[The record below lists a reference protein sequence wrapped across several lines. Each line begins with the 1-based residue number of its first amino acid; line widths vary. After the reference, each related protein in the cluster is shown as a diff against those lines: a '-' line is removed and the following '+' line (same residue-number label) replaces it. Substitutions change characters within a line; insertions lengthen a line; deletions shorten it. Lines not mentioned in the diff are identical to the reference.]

1 MSIKKLVPSS
11 QLRARR
17 GSNGKLP
24 KNGTPT
30 STAIL
35 LAPPVFAG
43 NMAVSVCRDN
53 RKSVSF
59 KRHQTII
66 LQHIHLHMIHH
77 IFGSYNNIR
86 ELLSLNPVKT
96 EIFRDFVSGPQMSIS
111 CSLNHF
117 LPSFPH
123 HQVLNS
129 ALETGRLIFR
139 KPKLENIQHGNT
151 VKR

>member
-1 MSIKKLVPSS
+1 
-11 QLRARR
+11 
-17 GSNGKLP
+17 
-24 KNGTPT
+24 
-30 STAIL
+30 
-35 LAPPVFAG
+35 
-43 NMAVSVCRDN
+43 
-53 RKSVSF
+53 
-59 KRHQTII
+59 
-66 LQHIHLHMIHH
+66 MIHH